1 MKGKI
6 FNAQEVQAILNG
18 SKVMFREV
26 IKPYPIL
33 SDDKSYWEFKGV
45 RWAGENSS
53 YAKNFG
59 DNARPVMPD
68 LCPYRVGQKIFCKER
83 FSEELQQIY
92 CKQLAKFNYAA
103 TCDEEVIKVDS
114 DGWQLF
120 RKNGDPASPWKPAQ
134 HMKQEHSRLTLEITD
149 IKVER
154 LAEISEEDAIKEGV
168 NKLFTE
174 EEMKHVLRVH
184 QIEKNDT
191 YKNYLWHGHIGR
203 TITKKQSDEWEYQCS
218 AYEKAKDSFFSFWN
232 ANHEKPEEKFEV
244 NPFVWVVDFKINK

>member
-6 FNAQEVQAILNG
+6 FNAQEVQSILNG

-68 LCPYRVGQKIFCKER
+68 LCPYQVGQKIFVKER
-83 FSEELQQIY
+83 FARSFDNEGNPIAILEADS
-92 CKQLAKFNYAA
+92 KQEGK
-103 TCDEEVIKVDS
+103 
-114 DGWQLF
+114 
-120 RKNGDPASPWKPAQ
+120 WKPAQ
-134 HMKQEHSRLTLEITD
+134 HMKREHSRLTLEITD

-154 LAEISEEDAIKEGV
+154 LGEISKEDAIKEGATSRPNCSGYANRYDGWSMDWSKV
-168 NKLFTE
+168 GEASKWASNRKTLSE
-174 EEMKHVLRVH
+174 
-184 QIEKNDT
+184 
-191 YKNYLWHGHIGR
+191 
-203 TITKKQSDEWEYQCS
+203 SDVCMGS
-218 AYEKAKDSFFSFWN
+218 AQYAFINSWI
-232 ANHEKPEEKFEV
+232 ANHKKLEEKFEV

>member
-6 FNAQEVQAILNG
+6 FNAQEVQAIIAGN
-18 SKVMFREV
+18 KTMFREV
-26 IKPYPIL
+26 IKKQNEIFL
-33 SDDKSYWEFKGV
+33 
-45 RWAGENSS
+45 AGEGGKVSWH
-53 YAKNFG
+53 K
-59 DNARPVMPD
+59 DQ
-68 LCPYRVGQKIFCKER
+68 CPYQVGQKIFVKER
-83 FSEELQQIY
+83 FARSFDNEGNPIAILETDSKEE
-92 CKQLAKFNYAA
+92 
-103 TCDEEVIKVDS
+103 
-114 DGWQLF
+114 
-120 RKNGDPASPWKPAQ
+120 RKWRPAQ

-154 LAEISEEDAIKEGV
+154 LQDISEEDAIKEGV

-218 AYEKAKDSFFSFWN
+218 AYEKAKDSFFSLWN
-232 ANHEKPEEKFEV
+232 ATHKKPKEKFEV
-244 NPFVWVVDFKINK
+244 NPFVWVVDFKINNFNK